1 MRTRYKKRAVNYLA
15 ENFKNQFLVVDDEVE
30 IKKIQ
35 DFVSGDNSYLEIGPG
50 KGRFI
55 LDIAARNKDKKF
67 LVIELDRTI
76 SGIALKKIDESGLEN
91 VRLICG
97 DFYNLAKFLN
107 SSRFRGVFLNFS
119 DPWPKKRHEKR
130 RLTSKNFLLEY
141 ANILSDDG
149 LIYFKT
155 DNDNFFEYSREMF
168 INYGWNIVY
177 ENHNYI
183 DIDEFDGETEFE
195 NRYKNQGI
203 NIKRLILKKD
213 EKTLTKLKE
222 EEKEN
227 EQKIRTILQ

>member
-1 MRTRYKKRAVNYLA
+1 MFA
-15 ENFKNQFLVVDDEVE
+15 ES
-30 IKKIQ
+30 I
-35 DFVSGDNSYLEIGPG
+35 
-50 KGRFI
+50 R
-55 LDIAARNKDKKF
+55 
-67 LVIELDRTI
+67 
-76 SGIALKKIDESGLEN
+76 ES
-91 VRLICG
+91 
-97 DFYNLAKFLN
+97 
-107 SSRFRGVFLNFS
+107 
-119 DPWPKKRHEKR
+119 
-130 RLTSKNFLLEY
+130 NFLLEY

-213 EKTLTKLKE
+213 EKTLTKSKE